1 MKKRGQITVF
11 VIIGVLV
18 ILGFLLFFYLREKTT
33 FFSPEI
39 VVPQEIAPIKRY
51 VESCMQDIG
60 EKAVIRLGMQ
70 SGYVEIPE
78 EIAMNPQA
86 YINVGGPVKLPY
98 WYLNGADTSPTLAN
112 MQSQISDY
120 VSENLK
126 ACLKNFSDFDEFII
140 EEKGEINTK
149 TIIAEEE
156 VIITADYLLVIKNRK
171 GDKITEWSLYTTSVP
186 VRLKKIYRL
195 AKGIMNAENK
205 DMFLEKTTI
214 DLMALDPEIPFTDLV
229 FSCKG
234 LEWSKLEVEQDVKDL
249 LYYNLPKIRIDKTD
263 YIPFLYDPA
272 IYKKFQEINIEKD
285 PMPKDIPEDIY
296 EYNHFFW
303 APVSENFDDMKAGIR
318 YMKDWGLELEARPS
332 NGDVMNSNMVEGSP
346 NYLSMLCINIY
357 HFTYDVIY
365 PVEIA
370 IRDDKS
376 FNGEGYVFRFAFPV
390 LINHNQGDRSDFGI
404 TKLASYQDAG
414 FCNEL
419 TEEDYVINAKDSRT
433 KKDINNVS
441 ISFNCIKYQ
450 CNLGFIKSEANRYR
464 LKTKLPSACINGIII
479 AEKPGFLRAEQQVS
493 DEKNDIL
500 IMMDPLKSFDF
511 KVMKVKIDED
521 NEKIVSDLVNNEK
534 AAIYI
539 KSLNKT
545 HDVFAA
551 YPKEEGME
559 EIELIENDA
568 SYYLEILLMNG
579 DVLTGGFKADWD
591 VSYNNIIVKDKIIFY
606 VYDRGVA
613 KTDEDKLAMVKFLN
627 ENKNNNELMP
637 KFE

>member
-11 VIIGVLV
+11 VIVGILV

-98 WYLNGADTSPTLAN
+98 WYLNGVDTSPTLAN

-120 VSENLK
+120 VSKNLK
-126 ACLKNFSDFDEFII
+126 SCLKNFSDFDEFII
-140 EEKGEINTK
+140 EEKGEVSIK
-149 TIIAEEE
+149 TVIAEEE

-195 AKGIMNAENK
+195 AKGIMEAENK
-205 DMFLEKTTI
+205 GMFLEKTTI
-214 DLMALDPEIPFTDLV
+214 DLMALDSEIPLTDLV
-229 FSCKG
+229 FSCNG
-234 LEWSKLEVEQDVKDL
+234 LEWSKAEVEQSVKEL

-263 YIPFLYDPA
+263 YIPFLYDPV
-272 IYKKFQEINIEKD
+272 IYKKFQEIDIEKD
-285 PMPKDIPEDIY
+285 ALPKDIPEDIY

-303 APVSENFDDMKAGIR
+303 APVSENFEDIKAGIR

-332 NGDVMNSNMVEGSP
+332 DGDVMKSNMVEGAP
-346 NYLSMLCINIY
+346 KYLSMFCINIY

-370 IRDDKS
+370 IRDEKS
-376 FNGEGYVFRFAFPV
+376 FNNNGYVFRFAFPV

-404 TKLASYQDAG
+404 TKLASYQDTG
-414 FCNEL
+414 FCEEL
-419 TEEDYVINAKDSRT
+419 TEDDYVINAKNSRT
-433 KKDINNVS
+433 KNEINNVS

-450 CNLGFIKSEANRYR
+450 CNLGFTKPEANRHR

-479 AEKPGFLRAEQQVS
+479 AEKQGFLRAEQQVI
-493 DEKNDIL
+493 DEKDIS

-511 KVMKVKIDED
+511 SVMKVDSTGYKESL
-521 NEKIVSDLVNNEK
+521 NTGEK

-539 KSLNKT
+539 KSSGKD
-545 HDVFAA
+545 HDVFAT
-551 YPKEEGME
+551 YPIEEGME

-568 SYYLEILLMNG
+568 KYYLEIFLMKG
-579 DVLTGGFKADWD
+579 DDLTGGFKADWD
-591 VSYNNIIVKDKIIFY
+591 VSYNNIIGKDKITFY
-606 VYDRGVA
+606 VYDKGVA

-627 ENKNNNELMP
+627 DNKNNNELIP
-637 KFE
+637 NFE

>member
-11 VIIGVLV
+11 VIVGILV
-18 ILGFLLFFYLREKTT
+18 ILGFLLFFYLRERTT
-33 FFSPEI
+33 IFTPEV

-60 EKAVIRLGMQ
+60 EKAVIMLGMQ

-86 YINVGGPVKLPY
+86 YINVGGPIKLPY
-98 WYLNGADTSPTLAN
+98 WYLNGIDISPTLAN

-120 VSENLK
+120 VSKNLK
-126 ACLKNFSDFDEFII
+126 DCLKNFSDFDEFII
-140 EEKGEINTK
+140 EEKGEIRTK
-149 TIIAEEE
+149 TVIAEED
-156 VIITADYLLVIKNRK
+156 VIITTDYLLVIKNRK

-229 FSCKG
+229 FSCKR
-234 LEWSKLEVEQDVKDL
+234 LEWSKLEVEQDVKEL

-263 YIPFLYDPA
+263 YIPFLYDPV
-272 IYKKFQEINIEKD
+272 IYKKFQKIDIEKD

-318 YMKDWGLELEARPS
+318 YIKDWGLQLEARPS
-332 NGDVMNSNMVEGSP
+332 DGDVMKSNMVEGMP
-346 NYLSMLCINIY
+346 KYLSMFCINIY
-357 HFTYDVIY
+357 HFTYDLIY

-370 IRDDKS
+370 IRDEKS
-376 FNGEGYVFRFAFPV
+376 FNNNGYVFRFAFPV

-404 TKLASYQDAG
+404 TKLTTYQDTG

-419 TEEDYVINAKDSRT
+419 TKEDYIISAKDSRT
-433 KKDINNVS
+433 KRDLNNVS

-450 CNLGFIKSEANRYR
+450 CNLGFTKPEANRYR

-479 AEKPGFLRAEQQVS
+479 AEKKGFLRAEQQVI
-493 DEKNDIL
+493 EKDVL
-500 IMMDPLKSFDF
+500 VMMDPLKSFDF
-511 KVMKVKIDED
+511 SVIKVKVDEN
-521 NEKIVSDLVNNEK
+521 NEQADSSDLGNNEK

-539 KSLNKT
+539 KSLNKS
-545 HDVFAA
+545 HDVFAT
-551 YPKEEGME
+551 YPAEEGME
-559 EIELIENDA
+559 EINLIGNDND
-568 SYYLEILLMNG
+568 YYLEIFLMKG
-579 DVLTGGFKADWD
+579 DKLTGGFKANWEL
-591 VSYNNIIVKDKIIFY
+591 SYNDIVGKDKIKFY
-606 VYDRGVA
+606 VYDLGVA
-613 KTDEDKLAMVKFLN
+613 KTDDEKVNMVKFLN
-627 ENKNNNELMP
+627 NNKNKDELMP

>member
-11 VIIGVLV
+11 VIIGILV
-18 ILGFLLFFYLREKTT
+18 ILGFFIFFYLREKTT
-33 FFSPEI
+33 FFSPEV

-70 SGYVEIPE
+70 SGYVEVPE

-98 WYLNGADTSPTLAN
+98 WYLNGNDISPSLST
-112 MQSQISDY
+112 MQSQISEY

-126 ACLKNFSDFDEFII
+126 SCLKNFSDFDEFII
-140 EEKGEINTK
+140 EEKGEIKTK
-149 TIIAEEE
+149 TVIAEEE
-156 VIITADYLLVIKNRK
+156 VVITTEYPLVIKNRK
-171 GDKITEWSLYTTSVP
+171 GDKITEWSLYTSSVP

-229 FSCKG
+229 FSCNG
-234 LEWSKLEVEQDVKDL
+234 LEWSKLEVKQSVKEL

-263 YIPFLYDPA
+263 YIPFLYDPV
-272 IYKKFQEINIEKD
+272 IYRKFQNIDIEKD
-285 PMPKDIPEDIY
+285 PMPKDIPADIY

-303 APVSENFDDMKAGIR
+303 APVSEDFGDLKAGIR
-318 YMKDWGLELEARPS
+318 YMRDWGLELEARPS
-332 NGDVMNSNMVEGSP
+332 NGDVMKSNMVEGSP
-346 NYLSMLCINIY
+346 SYLGMLCINIY
-357 HFTYDVIY
+357 HFTYDLIY

-370 IRDDKS
+370 IRDEKS
-376 FNGEGYVFRFAFPV
+376 LNNNGYVFRFAFPV

-404 TKLASYQDAG
+404 IKLAFYQDEG

-419 TEEDYVINAKDSRT
+419 TEEDYIINVKNSRT
-433 KKDINNVS
+433 KNEINNVS

-450 CNLGFIKSEANRYR
+450 CSLGFTKPEANRYR

-479 AEKPGFLRAEQQVS
+479 AEKQGFLRAEKQVI
-493 DEKNDIL
+493 DEKKDIL
-500 IMMDPLKSFDF
+500 IMMDSLKSFDF
-511 KVMKVKIDED
+511 SVMKADSAGDKKSLDRD
-521 NEKIVSDLVNNEK
+521 EK

-539 KSLNKT
+539 KSLEKN

-551 YPKEEGME
+551 YPKDEGME
-559 EIELIENDA
+559 EIELVENDA
-568 SYYLEILLMNG
+568 SYYLEIFLMKGNE
-579 DVLTGGFKADWD
+579 LRGGFKADWKVD
-591 VSYNNIIVKDKIIFY
+591 YDDIAGRDKIIFY

-637 KFE
+637 RFE